1 MSNEEIKNDDKA
13 LAALLHQL
21 KMQNA
26 PAPSQRTESS
36 LRWKD
41 LEVQWKDDKYTLRL
55 WRPLPNGGRIG
66 ESLLPE
72 DAAFGAKAVVRKL
85 LECLSVNEFPSHR
98 GNKSQ
103 S

>member
-1 MSNEEIKNDDKA
+1 MNGEEIKTDDDKA

-26 PAPSQRTESS
+26 PAPSQQTESS
-36 LRWKD
+36 LRWKESF
-41 LEVQWKDDKYTLRL
+41 EVRWKDGKYTLRI
-55 WRPLPNGGRIG
+55 WRPLPNGGQIG

-85 LECLSVNEFPSHR
+85 LECLLNPSHR